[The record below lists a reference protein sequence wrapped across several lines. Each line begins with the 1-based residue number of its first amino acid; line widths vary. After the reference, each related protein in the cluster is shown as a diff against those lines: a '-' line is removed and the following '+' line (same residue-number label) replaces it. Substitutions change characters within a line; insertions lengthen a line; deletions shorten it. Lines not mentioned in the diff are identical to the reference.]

1 MSIVMSETLK
11 EKYLPKQL
19 YTQREKEKYLQFI
32 CNFLQFTQ
40 KRNETFL
47 PRREQRKSTLKIQW
61 ILIFYIC
68 IICFKTKF
76 EKKKKNEIKE
86 AKLYIKMANE

>member
-61 ILIFYIC
+61 ILIFYIYVS
-68 IICFKTKF
+68 FVSKPNS
-76 EKKKKNEIKE
+76 KKRR
-86 AKLYIKMANE
+86 KMK

>member
-1 MSIVMSETLK
+1 MSETLK

-47 PRREQRKSTLKIQW
+47 PRREQRKSTLKIQ
-61 ILIFYIC
+61 
-68 IICFKTKF
+68 
-76 EKKKKNEIKE
+76 
-86 AKLYIKMANE
+86 